1 MLSSLGVDVLP
12 PPKLVTLLPEEE
24 ESKPPISPELKI
36 VRRVIVD
43 VAILVGL
50 KVAMVFASRR
60 AVKSIRELNKT
71 NIPRQWMYEEKEE
84 EQS

>member
-1 MLSSLGVDVLP
+1 VIP

-24 ESKPPISPELKI
+24 ETQPPISPELKI
-36 VRRVIVD
+36 VCRVVVD
-43 VAILVGL
+43 VTILVGL
-50 KVAMVFASRR
+50 KIAMVFASRR
-60 AVKSIRELNKT
+60 VVKSIRELNKT

>member
-1 MLSSLGVDVLP
+1 MLP

-24 ESKPPISPELKI
+24 EPKPPISPELKI
-36 VRRVIVD
+36 VRRVVID

-60 AVKSIRELNKT
+60 AVRSIRELNKT
-71 NIPRQWMYEEKEE
+71 NIPRQWMNNEEEKE
-84 EQS
+84 QS